1 MGADGQGRGTSRRR
15 RQVVLRALGRSVLI
29 GTFLLALYI
38 TATLPPRATEL
49 ATPLPATSIAG
60 AFHVH
65 TSRSDGSGTP
75 EDVAAAAARAGLRF
89 VVLTDHGDA
98 TRQPDPPVYRDGVL
112 VIDAVEVGTLGGHVV
127 ALGLRE
133 PSPYPL
139 AGESRDVIEDI
150 HRLGGRAI
158 ASHADSPK
166 PELRWQDDVV
176 RYDGIEWLNADS
188 EWRDESALRLLATG
202 LRMFFR
208 GPESIA
214 SLFARPQASLGR
226 WDRAQ
231 RDRHVFGVAAVDA
244 HARIGHDDEN
254 GRPARFALRTPGY
267 AQMFGALAQV
277 VMLDQP
283 PANDA
288 VADAAAVIEA
298 LAAGRSYSVVSGI
311 GRPGGFEFFAEQNG
325 RRVPMGGELEP
336 DQRAVFEARV
346 PDGPGVA
353 LTFVGGGEPLVF
365 GRGHLIMQRPVNAAA
380 YRVEVYFP
388 GHAVPW
394 IVSNPIFRRQARAAD
409 VTLPVTTPTTIL
421 PTSAA
426 WAIERDPSS
435 TVNVTAGAQGMRVDV
450 TLGPG
455 VPAGQYGAVVAPV
468 DAGAPFDRVELTLA
482 ASQPAR
488 VSVQFRRA
496 QAGADVR
503 WRRSVYVDTTPR
515 TFSLRVGEFDRIL
528 HSLPL
533 DPSGDLR
540 LLLVVDTLN
549 TMPGTKL
556 SIDVSDARLAR

>member
-127 ALGLRE
+127 ALGLRGA
-133 PSPYPL
+133 SPYPL
-139 AGESRDVIEDI
+139 AGESHDVIEDI

-166 PELRWQDDVV
+166 PELRWRDDVG

-214 SLFARPQASLGR
+214 SLFARPEASLLR

-231 RDRHVFGVAAVDA
+231 RDRRVFSVAAVDA

-277 VMLDQP
+277 VMLDEP
-283 PANDA
+283 PGTDA
-288 VADAAAVIEA
+288 ARDAAAVIEA
-298 LAAGRSYSVVSGI
+298 LATGRSYSVVRGI
-311 GRPGGFEFFAEQNG
+311 GYPGVFEFFAEQNG

-336 DQRAVFEARV
+336 NERAIFEVRV
-346 PDGPGVA
+346 PDVPGA
-353 LTFVGGGEPLVF
+353 GLGFVGGEEVLAL
-365 GRGHLIMQRPVNAAA
+365 GRGHLIVQRPVTAPA
-380 YRVEVYFP
+380 YRVEVYIP
-388 GHAVPW
+388 GRPVPW
-394 IVSNPIFRRQARAAD
+394 IISNPIFTRRASAPAA
-409 VTLPVTTPTTIL
+409 TAPASAPTTML
-421 PTSAA
+421 PTSEP
-426 WAIERDPSS
+426 WAVERDPSS
-435 TVNVTAGAQGMRVDV
+435 TVNVTAGEQGMRVDV
-450 TLGPG
+450 ALGPG

-468 DAGAPFDRVELTLA
+468 DAGPAFGRVELTLR

-488 VSVQFRRA
+488 VSVQLRRA
-496 QAGADVR
+496 QPGADVR
-503 WRRSVYVDTTPR
+503 WRRSVYADSTPR
-515 TFSLRVGEFDRIL
+515 SFSLPVGEFDRIL
-528 HSLPL
+528 HAQAL

-549 TMPGTKL
+549 TTPGTAL
-556 SIDVSDARLAR
+556 TIFVSDARFAR

>member
-1 MGADGQGRGTSRRR
+1 VGADGQGRGTSRRR

-127 ALGLRE
+127 ALGLRGA
-133 PSPYPL
+133 SPYPL

-158 ASHADSPK
+158 ASHADSPR
-166 PELRWQDDVV
+166 PELRWRDDVG

-214 SLFARPQASLGR
+214 SLFARPEASLLR

-231 RDRHVFGVAAVDA
+231 RDRRVFSVAAVDA

-277 VMLDQP
+277 VMLDEP
-283 PANDA
+283 PGTDA
-288 VADAAAVIEA
+288 ARDAAAVIEA
-298 LAAGRSYSVVSGI
+298 LATGRSYSVVRGI
-311 GRPGGFEFFAEQNG
+311 GYPGVFEFFAEQNG

-336 DQRAVFEARV
+336 NERAIFEVRV
-346 PDGPGVA
+346 PDVPGA
-353 LTFVGGGEPLVF
+353 GLGFVGGEEVLAL
-365 GRGHLIMQRPVNAAA
+365 GRGHLIVQRPVTAPA
-380 YRVEVYFP
+380 YRVEVYIP
-388 GHAVPW
+388 GRPVPW
-394 IVSNPIFRRQARAAD
+394 IISNPIFTRRASAPAA
-409 VTLPVTTPTTIL
+409 TAPASAPTTML
-421 PTSAA
+421 PTSEP
-426 WAIERDPSS
+426 WAVERDPSS
-435 TVNVTAGAQGMRVDV
+435 TVNVTAGEQGMRVDV
-450 TLGPG
+450 ALGPG

-468 DAGAPFDRVELTLA
+468 DAGPAFGRVELTLR

-488 VSVQFRRA
+488 VSVQLRRA
-496 QAGADVR
+496 QPGADVR
-503 WRRSVYVDTTPR
+503 WRRSVYADSTPR
-515 TFSLRVGEFDRIL
+515 SFSLPVGEFDRIL
-528 HSLPL
+528 HAQAL
-533 DPSGDLR
+533 DPSGELR

-549 TMPGTKL
+549 TTPGTAL
-556 SIDVSDARLAR
+556 TIFVSDARFAR

>member
-1 MGADGQGRGTSRRR
+1 MGADGQGRGAPRRR
-15 RQVVLRALGRSVLI
+15 RQVVFRALGRTVLI
-29 GTFLLALYI
+29 GTVLLALYI
-38 TATLPPRATEL
+38 TATLPPRAAQL
-49 ATPLPATSIAG
+49 VTPLPATSLAG

-75 EDVAAAAARAGLRF
+75 DEVAAAAARAGLQF

-98 TRQPDPPVYRDGVL
+98 TRPPDPPVYRDGVL
-112 VIDAVEVGTLGGHVV
+112 VIDAVEIGTLGGHVV
-127 ALGLRE
+127 ALGLRGAA
-133 PSPYPL
+133 PYPL

-158 ASHADSPK
+158 ASHTDSPK
-166 PELRWQDDVV
+166 PELRWRDDVV
-176 RYDGIEWLNADS
+176 RYDGIEWMNADS

-214 SLFARPQASLGR
+214 SLFARPEASLRR

-231 RDRHVFGVAAVDA
+231 RDRRVFSVAAVDA

-277 VMLDQP
+277 VMLDAP
-283 PANDA
+283 PGGDA
-288 VADAAAVIEA
+288 VRDAAAVIEA
-298 LAAGRSYSVVSGI
+298 LAAGRSYSVVRGL
-311 GRPGGFEFFAEQNG
+311 GYPGVFEFFAEQNG

-336 DQRAVFEARV
+336 SERAIFEVRV
-346 PDGPGVA
+346 PDGPGVGLA
-353 LTFVGGGEPLVF
+353 FAGGEEVLAF
-365 GRGHLIMQRPVNAAA
+365 GRGHLVMQRPVIAPA

-388 GHAVPW
+388 GSPVPW
-394 IVSNPIFRRQARAAD
+394 IVSNPIFTRRAPAAEVTPPAR
-409 VTLPVTTPTTIL
+409 VPTVRM
-421 PTSAA
+421 PTSEP

-435 TVNVTAGAQGMRVDV
+435 TVNVTAGEQGMRVDV
-450 TLGPG
+450 ALGPG
-455 VPAGQYGAVVAPV
+455 VPVGQYGAVVAPV
-468 DAGAPFDRVELTLA
+468 DAGPPFDRVELTLR

-488 VSVQFRRA
+488 VSVQLRRA

-515 TFSLRVGEFDRIL
+515 SFSLPVGEFDRIL
-528 HSLPL
+528 HSQPL
-533 DPSGDLR
+533 DPSRRAATAARRRHAEHDAGHAL
-540 LLLVVDTLN
+540 T
-549 TMPGTKL
+549 
-556 SIDVSDARLAR
+556 IYVSDARFAR